1 MKKLLFSAALCLL
14 TALFLSGCV
23 LLEPFE
29 KTSTITTSQI
39 YTEDGSAAGYEEKEW
54 SLEGKLV
61 RETQYD
67 AEDRV
72 VADRVYEYPEAAH
85 YRMSVYDADGELVE
99 TREVSYEGSI
109 DFPTEE
115 RVYYPSG
122 QLSSW
127 ICYQIYEEPMP
138 DGYPLIGL
146 FVTHGERY
154 APDGTI
160 LECWEDKYFDNGPSI
175 GYQGFYEDGV
185 LRLEVF
191 YNERAEVE
199 LERTY
204 DMDGNL
210 IYEGPPGD

>member
-72 VADRVYEYPEAAH
+72 VVLNPCACLNHSGLPAFMM
-85 YRMSVYDADGELVE
+85 MSEGLRRKA
-99 TREVSYEGSI
+99 VSRIPHINS
-109 DFPTEE
+109 
-115 RVYYPSG
+115 V
-122 QLSSW
+122 
-127 ICYQIYEEPMP
+127 
-138 DGYPLIGL
+138 
-146 FVTHGERY
+146 RY
-154 APDGTI
+154 VSATN
-160 LECWEDKYFDNGPSI
+160 LWFS
-175 GYQGFYEDGV
+175 
-185 LRLEVF
+185 
-191 YNERAEVE
+191 AE
-199 LERTY
+199 
-204 DMDGNL
+204 
-210 IYEGPPGD
+210 